1 MSNKSKGGKVL
12 DFSISAFL
20 YLVIWASFFMGARY
34 ISDMIFW
41 GRIEANQ
48 DLVILKKTENKVII
62 PYIYNFSDSKRF
74 YDYKKVGNKT
84 EVVELASKQIQK
96 EYDGNMKKQDTLYDT
111 FLVKNTM
118 KRYDVN
124 LKELGKYDF
133 RTMLESFSTAP
144 YYDTLKKSLY
154 IFSHSSGKNFNPWKD
169 YYSIKNW
176 DSLEFLDYDT
186 QAVDTYSVESVNIVS
201 KDEFNDSVFLSIQ
214 DRIVLVTCYPLNS
227 TAKRL
232 YVVLKKQK

>member
-1 MSNKSKGGKVL
+1 MS
-12 DFSISAFL
+12 
-20 YLVIWASFFMGARY
+20 ARY

-62 PYIYNFSDSKRF
+62 PYVYNFSDSKRF

-84 EVVELASKQIQK
+84 EVVELSSKKIQK
-96 EYDGNMKKQDTLYDT
+96 EYDWNMKKQDTLYDT

-144 YYDTLKKSLY
+144 YYDAQKRTLY

-169 YYSIKNW
+169 YYGMKNG
-176 DSLEFLDYDT
+176 DTLEFLDYDT
-186 QAVDTYSVESVNIVS
+186 QAVDTYVVESVNIVS
-201 KDEFNDSVFLSIQ
+201 KDEFNNSVFLSIQ